1 MSLTHSP
8 NPTRKS
14 LSSLVLNPLLTFS
27 VHFDFTTLSLHNIF
41 KTYDHNAIYFAGEWF
56 NTDTEAIISQ
66 ALQTGGGPNVSDA
79 YTING
84 LPGLLYNCSTK
95 GNVKRVLYGQAQREA
110 MLALGPK
117 TNLRGKEKKGSLDL
131 NHVPG

>member
-1 MSLTHSP
+1 MIT
-8 NPTRKS
+8 KY
-14 LSSLVLNPLLTFS
+14 
-27 VHFDFTTLSLHNIF
+27 
-41 KTYDHNAIYFAGEWF
+41 KIYFAGEWF

-95 GNVKRVLYGQAQREA
+95 GNVKGLFVWTRTEGSVR
-110 MLALGPK
+110 LG
-117 TNLRGKEKKGSLDL
+117 R
-131 NHVPG
+131 PGPLQPC

>member
-1 MSLTHSP
+1 MIT
-8 NPTRKS
+8 KY
-14 LSSLVLNPLLTFS
+14 
-27 VHFDFTTLSLHNIF
+27 
-41 KTYDHNAIYFAGEWF
+41 KIYFAGEWF

-95 GNVKRVLYGQAQREA
+95 GNVKGFSYGQERTEVQGWGGAGLSN
-110 MLALGPK
+110 LARIPIIYMVSMWHY
-117 TNLRGKEKKGSLDL
+117 TS
-131 NHVPG
+131 H